1 MLKADVRQTAVTG
14 QERRG
19 KLSPGHGCSE
29 GRAEKET
36 GALLSQQ
43 GLRSGARGTP
53 SVPSKDRQC

>member
-36 GALLSQQ
+36 GAAITA
-43 GLRSGARGTP
+43 GAR
-53 SVPSKDRQC
+53 VWSKGNPQCPL